1 MATDHDHRGWCVRRA
16 AALLFVF
23 VAIQGNAGLAQS
35 PAHLLARYAVQARLE
50 DPAFDGFS
58 PDRGRAFYFAPRVIV
73 GLGEANCASCHLDDP
88 TQGIRAHRA
97 KVLCRAC
104 HVIDETEHPDP
115 AHAKKRHLGAFSPA
129 VNPERFRDFE
139 RVERHFEVNCRL
151 VLQRT
156 CTAIEKGDL
165 ITWLIGLR

>member
-1 MATDHDHRGWCVRRA
+1 MATRYEGRLWCSIA
-16 AALLFVF
+16 ACA
-23 VAIQGNAGLAQS
+23 VAVAAPTTTASAQS
-35 PAHLLARYAVQARLE
+35 PAHLLARYAEQARVE
-50 DPAFDGFS
+50 NSAFDGFS
-58 PDRGRAFYFAPRVIV
+58 AGRGRAFYFAPRVIV

-115 AHAKKRHLGAFSPA
+115 ANAKKRHLGAFSPA
-129 VNPERFRDFE
+129 ANPERFRDFD
-139 RVERHFEVNCRL
+139 RVERHFEVNCRM
-151 VLQRT
+151 VLQRA